1 MLLGFPGKSI
11 APQTLKNSVSLP
23 NKGYCISPALQL
35 LFLMIPDGHLLCQGL
50 LGILAIVQYAGSLLK
65 FLLF

>member
-1 MLLGFPGKSI
+1 MSMCEF
-11 APQTLKNSVSLP
+11 
-23 NKGYCISPALQL
+23 
-35 LFLMIPDGHLLCQGL
+35 LLCQGL